1 MFPPV
6 HCKEGSPCQLALLLS
21 EPVCRLEIPL
31 FQHLISQAND
41 GKWSKEEVVSIVFR
55 KNRDNQLIL
64 ATLNEETRKQ
74 AAVLNKAKT
83 ISAVPYMDVDFLQWL
98 YQEAVEGRWEKS
110 MVFQAIIKE
119 ELDGKASL
127 SPKIKPGITI
137 VKF

>member
-1 MFPPV
+1 M
-6 HCKEGSPCQLALLLS
+6 LS
-21 EPVCRLEIPL
+21 TEFI
-31 FQHLISQAND
+31 QWLISQAKEGN
-41 GKWSKEEVVSIVFR
+41 WSKEEVASSVCR
-55 KNRDNQLIL
+55 KNADNQLVL
-64 ATLNEETRKQ
+64 ATLDEEHQRQ
-74 AAVLNKAKT
+74 AAVFDNEKT

-110 MVFQAIIKE
+110 MVFAAIIKE